1 MKLTLRNL
9 LVAFALIALP
19 ATTGLLPAHAAPAR
33 SRGAT
38 TSIVSCNPLHQRCR
52 PSL

>member
-9 LVAFALIALP
+9 LVACALIALP
-19 ATTGLLPAHAAPAR
+19 ATTGLLPAHAAPA
-33 SRGAT
+33 GARAAAT
-38 TSIVSCNPLHQRCR
+38 HIVRCGYPYPPCR

>member
-19 ATTGLLPAHAAPAR
+19 ATTGLLPAHAAPTGAR
-33 SRGAT
+33 VAT
-38 TSIVSCNPLHQRCR
+38 TYIVPCGYPHPCGPRH
-52 PSL
+52 